1 MNSVGPADVG
11 HFGEQRRVV
20 HDQSL
25 DCRDVGN
32 ALATIRDADVWWA
45 PKYCLIFLVFN
56 CARSLGARMATWD
69 QINFETAT
77 CMKTGTEHLN
87 QSQGGMC
94 ICRVLGIGAGVSREC
109 FGS

>member
-1 MNSVGPADVG
+1 MNSVGPAVVG

-77 CMKTGTEHLN
+77 CMKTGTEHLVPLSAQAMEILVYARG
-87 QSQGGMC
+87 QSDDPM
-94 ICRVLGIGAGVSREC
+94 A
-109 FGS
+109 